1 MPADHHVATLTV
13 PAEARYIGV
22 CRAALTGALAGTGFD
37 DDVVQ
42 ELKVVLSEI
51 CANTVRHAYPGET
64 GMIEVEFRTAADEIE
79 VRVDDT
85 GIGLPQTEELREG
98 FGLSALRTLTS
109 RWQMGGGAGGRG
121 TRVTFAR
128 ART

>member
-1 MPADHHVATLTV
+1 VPADHHVATLTV
-13 PAEARYIGV
+13 PAEARYIGI
-22 CRAALTGALAGTGFD
+22 CRAALSGALAGAGFD

-42 ELKVVLSEI
+42 ELKVVLSEV

-85 GIGLPQTEELREG
+85 GVGLPRREDLRDG
-98 FGLSALRTLTS
+98 FGLSALRTLTT
-109 RWQMGGGAGGRG
+109 RWQMGGGDGGRG

-128 ART
+128 TRA